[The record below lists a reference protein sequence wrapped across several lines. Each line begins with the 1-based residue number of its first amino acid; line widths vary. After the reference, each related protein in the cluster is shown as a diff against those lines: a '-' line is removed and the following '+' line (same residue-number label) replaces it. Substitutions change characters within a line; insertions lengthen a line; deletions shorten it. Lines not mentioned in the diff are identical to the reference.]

1 MSPFHENSEDD
12 VATRL
17 RERVVQWEQL
27 PDLPVTVACYDF
39 LARLLQEDPQHR
51 STIAGAMEH
60 PWLATHWPT
69 WTFNDRV
76 PVNNV
81 ASKPANWPEEPSELF
96 TKEMLLQIL
105 HQNAAALRGDESMSV
120 DDDGSSQSQEE
131 GPSVDSLFPPS
142 QSQPSQSQGGGGGGK
157 LRRRGRVLDEAA
169 EANVNIPGP
178 TEAMLEAAR
187 NAEREERGKR
197 RRDQDSAMIEDDQDA
212 LMGSPRKKRGS
223 PV

>member
-1 MSPFHENSEDD
+1 MSPFSENSEDD
-12 VATRL
+12 VATRV
-17 RERVVQWEQL
+17 RERVVQWELL
-27 PDLPVTVACYDF
+27 PEIPVTVACYDF
-39 LARLLQEDPQHR
+39 LVGLLQEDPQHR

-76 PVNNV
+76 PVNNI
-81 ASKPANWPEEPSELF
+81 ANKPASWPEEPSELF
-96 TKEMLLQIL
+96 TKEMHMQVRHQGGAL
-105 HQNAAALRGDESMSV
+105 HGDESMSV
-120 DDDGSSQSQEE
+120 DEDGSSQSQEE

-142 QSQPSQSQGGGGGGK
+142 QSQPSQSQGGGGGK

-178 TEAMLEAAR
+178 SQAMLEVAR

-197 RRDQDSAMIEDDQDA
+197 RRDQDSAMIEDEQDA
-212 LMGSPRKKRGS
+212 PMGSPRKKRGS